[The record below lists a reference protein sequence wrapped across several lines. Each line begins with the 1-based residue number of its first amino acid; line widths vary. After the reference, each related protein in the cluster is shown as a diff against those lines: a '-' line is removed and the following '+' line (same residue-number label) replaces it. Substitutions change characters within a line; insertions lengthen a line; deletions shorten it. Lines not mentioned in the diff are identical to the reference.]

1 MAQSTEREIRSL
13 PLNGGAQEGLI
24 FGYAANYEAY
34 DMGAFNER
42 IERSAFNNLDSYD
55 IHALLNHSYD
65 YVLAR
70 RNKGKGTLELRAD
83 EQGLYFEFS
92 APETN
97 TGKEARTLIE
107 RGDLDQASWAFT
119 VKSERWENVKG
130 EKPTRVITEVAEIYD
145 ISLTPRGANP
155 STAVAMRSL
164 ESALAAEAVEP
175 EQTEILTPNNMD
187 PIQESAENPA
197 AGVDASALA
206 GGLSSSQ
213 KRDMARFNIVKA
225 IREAR
230 TGKLTGVEAEMNQE
244 GLAERRRLG
253 LDTRDAQMGAIHLP
267 DFLNKEMRTNTVT
280 GGTGGNLGGDLV
292 YTDPGRYVDFL
303 YPNTPMLGLCSVA
316 ENLVGNVQFPVQD
329 TDYTLNW
336 NTETGAASAQDLT
349 FSTITMSPKRAVI
362 AAAVSNQLLAQE
374 YSQGIQARMVN
385 QLNQSFN
392 KGLEAAVLTG
402 TGSSN
407 QPTGIYTALN
417 GTAQDLALG
426 AISYDDLVDME
437 ALLAANNALNGRLGY
452 VTHPNVV
459 AKLKKTKVDAGSGRF
474 LVEGMLDPVQTANGY
489 NIYSTTLSKKTA
501 GTPDTYGILF
511 GNFEDVQLGFW
522 GGATLL
528 VDPYTEMLSST
539 VRIYVERFMDIAIL
553 RQKSFVIADDVT
565 I

>member
-1 MAQSTEREIRSL
+1 MEQSIEKREVRTL

-24 FGYAANYEAY
+24 FGYAANYQPY

-42 IERSAFNNLDSYD
+42 IERSAFAEIDQHD
-55 IHALLNHSYD
+55 IHALMNHNYD

-83 EQGLYFEFS
+83 EEGLYFEFN
-92 APETN
+92 APDTA
-97 TGKEARTLIE
+97 TGKEARTLVE

-119 VKSERWENVKG
+119 VAEERWENVKG
-130 EKPTRVITEVAEIYD
+130 EKPTRVITKVAEIYD

-164 ESALAAEAVEP
+164 ESARAAEVE
-175 EQTEILTPNNMD
+175 TETINLTPIQMEITPD
-187 PIQESAENPA
+187 PAGNPA
-197 AGVDASALA
+197 AGVDAAAIA
-206 GGLSSSQ
+206 GGFSASQ
-213 KRDMARFNIVKA
+213 LKDLRKFNIVKA

-230 TGKLTGVEAEMNQE
+230 NGKLTGIEAEMNQE
-244 GLAERRRLG
+244 GIAERNKLG
-253 LDTRDAQMGAIHLP
+253 VESRGEGQPAVHMP
-267 DFLNKEMRTNTVT
+267 EFLNRELRTNTVT

-303 YPNTPMLGLCSVA
+303 YPNTPMLSLCSVA
-316 ENLVGNVQFPVQD
+316 EGLTGNVQFPVQD
-329 TDYTLNW
+329 SDYTLNW

-349 FSTITMSPKRAVI
+349 FSTITMTPKRSVI

-374 YSQGIQARMVN
+374 YSQGIQARMIN

-392 KGLEAAVLTG
+392 KGLEQAVLVG
-402 TGSSN
+402 TGASN

-437 ALLAANNALNGRLGY
+437 ALLAANNALGGRLGY

-459 AKLKKTKVDAGSGRF
+459 AKLKKTKVDSGSGRF

-501 GTPDTYGILF
+501 GSPDTYGILF
-511 GNFEDVQLGFW
+511 GNFEDVQIGFW

-528 VDPYTEMLSST
+528 IDPYTEMLSST

>member
-1 MAQSTEREIRSL
+1 MAQSTERETRSL
-13 PLNGGAQEGLI
+13 PLNGGSQEGLI

-42 IERSAFNNLDSYD
+42 IERSAFKGLDGYD

-65 YVLAR
+65 HVLAR

-164 ESALAAEAVEP
+164 ESALAAEVVEP
-175 EQTEILTPNNMD
+175 IETEILKPTNMD
-187 PIQESAENPA
+187 QNQESAENPA
-197 AGVDASALA
+197 AGVDASAFA
-206 GGLSSSQ
+206 GGFSSSQ
-213 KRDMARFNIVKA
+213 KKDLRSFNVVKA
-225 IREAR
+225 IREAKN
-230 TGKLTGVEAEMNQE
+230 GKLTGIEAEMNQE

-253 LDTRDAQMGAIHLP
+253 IDSQEGNMAAIHMP
-267 DFLNKEMRTNTVT
+267 DFLSREMRTNTVT
-280 GGTGGNLGGDLV
+280 GGTAGNLGGDLV

-303 YPNTPMLGLCSVA
+303 YPNTPLLNLCSVA
-316 ENLVGNVQFPVQD
+316 EGLVGNVKFPVQD
-329 TDYTLNW
+329 TAYTLNW
-336 NTETGAASAQDLT
+336 ATETGTASAQDLT
-349 FSTITMSPKRAVI
+349 FSDLTMTPKRAVI
-362 AAAVSNQLLAQE
+362 AAEVSNQLLAQE
-374 YSQGIQARMVN
+374 YSQGIQSRMIQ
-385 QLNQSFN
+385 QLNRSFN
-392 KGLEAAVLTG
+392 QGLESAVLNG
-402 TGSSN
+402 TGASN

-426 AISYDDLVDME
+426 ALSYDDLVTME
-437 ALLAANNALNGRLGY
+437 ANLASSNALDGRLGY
-452 VTHPNVV
+452 VTHPQVV
-459 AKLKKTKVDAGSGRF
+459 AALKRTKVDAGSGRF
-474 LVEGMLDPVQTANGY
+474 LVEGMLNPVQTANGY
-489 NIYSTTLSKKTA
+489 NIYSTTLSKVTA
-501 GTPDTYGILF
+501 GSPATYGIIF
-511 GNFEDVQLGFW
+511 GNFEDVQIGFW
-522 GGATLL
+522 GGATLM
-528 VDPYTEMLSST
+528 VDPYSQMLNST
-539 VRIYVERFMDIAIL
+539 VRIYVERFMDVAVL
-553 RQKSFVIADDVT
+553 RAKSFVIADDVT

>member
-1 MAQSTEREIRSL
+1 MEQSTEKREVRTL

-24 FGYAANYEAY
+24 FGYAANYQPY

-42 IERSAFNNLDSYD
+42 IERSAFAEIDQHD
-55 IHALLNHSYD
+55 IHALMNHNYD

-83 EQGLYFEFS
+83 EEGLYFEFN
-92 APETN
+92 APDTA
-97 TGKEARTLIE
+97 TGKEARTLVE

-119 VKSERWENVKG
+119 VAEERWENVKG
-130 EKPTRVITEVAEIYD
+130 EKPTRVITKVAEIYD

-164 ESALAAEAVEP
+164 ESARAAEVE
-175 EQTEILTPNNMD
+175 TETINLTPIQMEITPD
-187 PIQESAENPA
+187 PAGNPA
-197 AGVDASALA
+197 AGVDAAAIA
-206 GGLSSSQ
+206 GGFSASQ
-213 KRDMARFNIVKA
+213 LKDLRKFNIVKA

-230 TGKLTGVEAEMNQE
+230 NGKLTGIEAEMNQE
-244 GLAERRRLG
+244 GIAERNKLG
-253 LDTRDAQMGAIHLP
+253 VESRGEGQPAVHMP
-267 DFLNKEMRTNTVT
+267 EFLNRELRTNTVT

-303 YPNTPMLGLCSVA
+303 YPNTPMLSLCSVA
-316 ENLVGNVQFPVQD
+316 EGLTGNVQFPVQD
-329 TDYTLNW
+329 SDYTLNW

-349 FSTITMSPKRAVI
+349 FSTITMTPKRSVI

-374 YSQGIQARMVN
+374 YSQGIQARMIN

-392 KGLEAAVLTG
+392 KGLEQAVLVG
-402 TGSSN
+402 TGASN

-437 ALLAANNALNGRLGY
+437 ALLAANNALGGRLGY

-501 GTPDTYGILF
+501 GSPDTYGILF
-511 GNFEDVQLGFW
+511 GNFEDVQIGFW

-528 VDPYTEMLSST
+528 IDPYTEMLSST

>member
-1 MAQSTEREIRSL
+1 MEQSTEKKEIRSL
-13 PLNGGAQEGLI
+13 PLNGGAEEGLI

-42 IERSAFNNLDSYD
+42 IERSAFAEVDSFD
-55 IHALLNHSYD
+55 IHALLNHNYD

-83 EQGLYFEFS
+83 DQGLYFEFT
-92 APETN
+92 APETS
-97 TGKEARTLIE
+97 TGKEARTLVE

-119 VKSERWENVKG
+119 VAEERWENVKG
-130 EKPTRVITEVAEIYD
+130 KKPTRVITKVAEIYD

-164 ESALAAEAVEP
+164 EMALAAEVVE
-175 EQTEILTPNNMD
+175 TEINLTP
-187 PIQESAENPA
+187 IQMETKPEGAENPG
-197 AGVDASALA
+197 AGVDASAFA
-206 GGLSSSQ
+206 GGFSASQ
-213 KRDMARFNIVKA
+213 KKDLRSFNIVKA

-230 TGKLTGVEAEMNQE
+230 NGKLTGIEAEMNQE
-244 GLAERRRLG
+244 GIAERNKLG
-253 LDTRDAQMGAIHLP
+253 VESRGEGQAAIHMP
-267 DFLNKEMRTNTVT
+267 EFLNRELRTNTVT
-280 GGTGGNLGGDLV
+280 GGTGGDLGGDLV
-292 YTDPGRYVDFL
+292 YTNPGRYVDFL
-303 YPNTPMLGLCSVA
+303 YPNTPMLNLCSVA
-316 ENLVGNVQFPVQD
+316 EGLTGNVQFPVQD
-329 TDYTLNW
+329 SDYTLNW

-349 FSTITMSPKRAVI
+349 FSTLSMSPKRAVI

-374 YSQGIQARMVN
+374 YSQGIQARMIN

-392 KGLEAAVLTG
+392 KGLEQAVLTG
-402 TGSSN
+402 SGSSN

-437 ALLAANNALNGRLGY
+437 ALLAANNALGGRLGY

-489 NIYSTTLSKKTA
+489 NIYSTTLSKKTT

-511 GNFEDVQLGFW
+511 GNFEDVQIGFW

-528 VDPYTEMLSST
+528 IDPYTEMLSST
-539 VRIYVERFMDIAIL
+539 VRIYVERFMDIKIL
-553 RQKSFVIADDVT
+553 RPKSFVIADDVT